1 MHELFQATRG
11 LLSIVFW
18 QCYPG
23 PRICLPI
30 YQMVGV
36 WERQDRILGLSP
48 VMRSWETLWKSKQN
62 GSLLAWF
69 LLDLDKV

>member
-18 QCYPG
+18 QCYPW

-48 VMRSWETLWKSKQN
+48 VMCSGETLYKSKQN
-62 GSLLAWF
+62 GSLLAWI